1 MFRQLSILAR
11 KESLNKAHNSM
22 KIVRIEPII
31 DAGEF
36 SRSDEWKR
44 LRGQITQAIKSVQ
57 WPPGSGSFTL
67 YDEPGKK
74 RGKGSGVKPI
84 KQACMSKLESLGWQL
99 ETPIDIATVVR
110 PGPMD
115 ATIQVRDHL
124 FCVEWETGNVSS
136 SHRAINKMALGILKK
151 ILIGGALI
159 VPTREMYHY
168 LTDRVGNFREL
179 SPYFPLWS
187 ALNIHE
193 GLLIVMAIEHDAVS
207 KDVPRIKKGT
217 DGRAL
222 Q

>member
-1 MFRQLSILAR
+1 
-11 KESLNKAHNSM
+11 M
-22 KIVRIEPII
+22 KIVQIETLI
-31 DAGEF
+31 DAGHF
-36 SRSDEWKR
+36 FHSDEWKIIE
-44 LRGQITQAIKSVQ
+44 GHIVQAIKSVE

-67 YDEPGKK
+67 YDESGKE

-84 KQACMSKLESLGWQL
+84 KDACMHKLKSFGWQL
-99 ETPIDIATVVR
+99 ETRLDIATVVR

-115 ATIQVRDHL
+115 ATFPVRDRL
-124 FCVEWETGNVSS
+124 FCVEWETGNISS

-159 VPTREMYHY
+159 VPTREMYNY
-168 LTDRVGNFREL
+168 LTDRVGNFREIQ
-179 SPYFPLWS
+179 PYFPLWK
-187 ALNIHE
+187 ALHVDE
-193 GLLIVMAIEHDAVS
+193 GLLIVIAIEHDAVS

>member
-1 MFRQLSILAR
+1 
-11 KESLNKAHNSM
+11 M
-22 KIVRIEPII
+22 KIVQIEPII

-36 SRSDEWKR
+36 SHSDEWKR

-84 KQACMSKLESLGWQL
+84 KQACMNKLESLGWQL

-151 ILIGGALI
+151 ILMPIKRRLYDF
-159 VPTREMYHY
+159 PRRDYLKEWEMI
-168 LTDRVGNFREL
+168 
-179 SPYFPLWS
+179 
-187 ALNIHE
+187 NID
-193 GLLIVMAIEHDAVS
+193 EHDRLITCV
-207 KDVPRIKKGT
+207 KKGNRMGAASIIKDEHWNFDYHQKYLKKFYT
-217 DGRAL
+217 PNRET
-222 Q
+222 

>member
-1 MFRQLSILAR
+1 
-11 KESLNKAHNSM
+11 M

-31 DAGEF
+31 DAGGF
-36 SRSDEWKR
+36 SNSDEWKR
-44 LRGQITQAIKSVQ
+44 ISGQITQAIKSVQ

-74 RGKGSGVKPI
+74 RGEGSGVKPI
-84 KQACMSKLESLGWQL
+84 KDACMNKLQSLGWQL
-99 ETPIDIATVVR
+99 ETPVDIATVVR

-115 ATIQVRDHL
+115 ATCPVGDRL

-136 SHRAINKMALGILKK
+136 SHRAINKMALGILKR

-159 VPTREMYHY
+159 VPTREMYNY

-179 SPYFPLWS
+179 SPYFPLWG
-187 ALNIHE
+187 ALHVDE
-193 GLLIVMAIEHDAVS
+193 GLLVVIAIEHDAVS
-207 KDVPRIKKGT
+207 KDVKRIEKGT